1 MDQLKKRYTRA
12 SNKTR
17 ELLLE
22 NQHKKASK
30 KTEELMKH
38 KKRRNQR
45 QTSLEIN
52 SGGRKAQL

>member
-38 KKRRNQR
+38 KKKKKPKTNKFGDK
-45 QTSLEIN
+45 LWW
-52 SGGRKAQL
+52 A